1 MSKIRFLLI
10 AVLFFAVVP
19 VRGEAQNYFDVILY
33 ASADGHLEYDHWW
46 WFTVVNGD
54 DQSTLEMFMVMQLPV
69 PPNHIYLPTELY
81 DGWEAELTWERDG
94 TTTITFEA
102 QPGKELYAGQAKG
115 FWVWIWGATGTGEG
129 GYCAVGNMKGRCDR
143 LPVAAWN

>member
-1 MSKIRFLLI
+1 MDTWSMTTGGGLRSSMETINRRF
-10 AVLFFAVVP
+10 
-19 VRGEAQNYFDVILY
+19 
-33 ASADGHLEYDHWW
+33 
-46 WFTVVNGD
+46 
-54 DQSTLEMFMVMQLPV
+54 EMFMVMQLPV

-115 FWVWIWGATGTGEG
+115 FGCGFGA
-129 GYCAVGNMKGRCDR
+129 DR
-143 LPVAAWN
+143 HG